1 MVGMNLDYLP
11 AGLQDI
17 LQKNKLAGDFW
28 GGFAAML
35 VALPSAIAF
44 GVTIYAA
51 IGPAYAS
58 LGAIAGILGATAL
71 GLVAPALGGTNRLIT
86 APCAPAA
93 AVMSAFAIE
102 AVQQGIA
109 AGSVVLLLTVLGLL
123 TGVIQFFLGRVRV
136 GSVIKYIPYPVVS
149 GYLSGVGL
157 IIIASQLP
165 KLLGAPE
172 HTSWWQALNSPG
184 LWQWQSLVVGLVTVL
199 VMLTAPRFIKLIPA
213 AIVGLLAGVLA
224 YFGVALIDQSLLTTV
239 DNPLIIGRLPG
250 EAHGLFEAVTG
261 RWLEIGE
268 LKVSQVASLLL
279 PALTLAVLLS
289 IDTLKTCVV
298 LDAMTRS
305 RHDSNRELVAQGVAN
320 VASACIGGMPG
331 AGQMGA
337 TMVNLSSGGQTRLS
351 GAFEGVL
358 ALLAFVLLG
367 WLVAWI
373 PVAALAG
380 ILIIVGVRMI
390 DRKSFNLLSSR
401 LTIFDFLVI
410 AAVVV
415 TAVTVSLIAA
425 SGIGIALAMLLFIR
439 EQLASSVIRR
449 KTYGYQVF
457 ARRRRSKEE
466 MKLLEQ
472 QGDHTVIVELQG
484 SLFFGTKDQLF
495 GALEPDLGKC
505 TYFILD
511 MRRVQ
516 GVDVSVA
523 QVLNQLR
530 EVIAE
535 RNGHLI
541 FTDLPKN
548 LPNGRDIEHFFQQ
561 MKITTDSEHV
571 KVFPRRDE
579 AQVWVE
585 EQVLGI
591 QNQGAQDETLL
602 ELREMELLKDRKMET
617 VAALEAVLESR
628 SYKAGEKIYSVG
640 DRGDRLFLIRR
651 GTVQMMLPS
660 AGTMGHHLATYGR
673 GDFFGG
679 LSFLDGQPRGN
690 EAISQTDT
698 DLYMLRREAFDK
710 LKEEH
715 RLFAHNLIE
724 ALARVLSMRLRYD
737 DMELAALRD

>member
-1 MVGMNLDYLP
+1 MAGMNLNHLP
-11 AGLQDI
+11 AGLQGI
-17 LQKNKLAGDFW
+17 LKKDKLAGDFW

-51 IGPAYAS
+51 IGPSYAS

-93 AVMSAFAIE
+93 AVMAAFAIE
-102 AVQQGIA
+102 AIGHGIP
-109 AGSVVLLLTVLGLL
+109 AGSVILLLTVLGLL
-123 TGVIQFFLGRVRV
+123 TGIIQFFLGRVRV

-157 IIIASQLP
+157 IIIGSQLP

-172 HTSWWQALNSPG
+172 HTSWLQALNSPG

-199 VMLTAPRFIKLIPA
+199 VMLMAPRFTKLVPA

-224 YFGVALIDQSLLTTV
+224 YFGIALIDQSLLTTA
-239 DNPLIIGRLPG
+239 DNALIIGRLPG
-250 EAHGLFEAVTG
+250 EAHGLFDAVTG

-390 DRKSFNLLSSR
+390 DRKSFNLLGSR

-410 AAVVV
+410 AAVVF

-466 MKLLEQ
+466 MGLLEQ

-495 GALEPDLGKC
+495 ATLEPDLGKC

-523 QVLNQLR
+523 QVLNQIR
-530 EVIAE
+530 ETIAE
-535 RNGHLI
+535 RKGYLI
-541 FTDLPKN
+541 FTDLPQN
-548 LPNGRDIEHFFQQ
+548 LPNGRNIESFFQQ
-561 MKITTDSEHV
+561 MKITSDSEHV
-571 KVFPRRDE
+571 KVFPRRDD

-591 QNQGAQDETLL
+591 QNQAAQDETLL
-602 ELREMELLKDRKMET
+602 DLREMELLKDRKMET
-617 VAALEAVLESR
+617 VAALEACLESR
-628 SYKAGEKIYSVG
+628 AYKAGEKIYSVG

-660 AGTMGHHLATYGR
+660 EGTTGHHLATYGR

-698 DLYMLRREAFDK
+698 DLYMLKREAFDK

>member
-1 MVGMNLDYLP
+1 MNFNVFP
-11 AGLQDI
+11 AWLQNI
-17 LQKNKLAGDFW
+17 LQKNNLAGDFW
-28 GGFAAML
+28 GGLAAML

-71 GLVAPALGGTNRLIT
+71 GLFAPALGGTNRLIT

-93 AVMSAFAIE
+93 AVMAAFAIE
-102 AVQQGIA
+102 TVHQGVP

-123 TGVIQFFLGRVRV
+123 TGIIQFILGRVRV

-157 IIIASQLP
+157 IIIGSQLP

-172 HTSWWQALNSPG
+172 HTSWWQALSSPG
-184 LWQWQSLVVGLVTVL
+184 LWQWQAFTVGAVTVL
-199 VMLTAPRFIKLIPA
+199 VMLTAPRFIKLVPA
-213 AIVGLLAGVLA
+213 AIVGLLAGVLT
-224 YFGVALIDQSLLTTV
+224 YFGLALIDQSLLNTA
-239 DNPLIIGRLPG
+239 DNPLVIGRLPG
-250 EAHGLFEAVTG
+250 EVHGLFEAVTG

-268 LKVSQVASLLL
+268 LRVSQVASLVL

-320 VASACIGGMPG
+320 VASACVGGMPG

-337 TMVNLSSGGQTRLS
+337 TMVNLSSGGKTRMS
-351 GAFEGVL
+351 GFFEGVL
-358 ALLAFVLLG
+358 ALIAFLLLG

-380 ILIIVGVRMI
+380 ILVIVGVRMI
-390 DRKSFNLLSSR
+390 DRKSFSLLGSR

-410 AAVVV
+410 AAVVF

-439 EQLASSVIRR
+439 EQLSSTVIRR
-449 KTYGYQVF
+449 KTFGDQVF

-472 QGDHTVIVELQG
+472 QGDQTVILELQG

-495 GALEPDLGKC
+495 GALESELEKC

-523 QVLNQLR
+523 QVLNQIR
-530 EVIAE
+530 ETVSE
-535 RNGHLI
+535 RNGYLI
-541 FTDLPKN
+541 FTDVPKN
-548 LPNGRDIEHFFQQ
+548 LPNGRNIESFFQQ
-561 MKITTDSEHV
+561 MKITTDSQHV
-571 KVFPRRDE
+571 KVFPRRDD

-585 EQVLGI
+585 ERILGI
-591 QNQGAQDETLL
+591 MNQAAEDETLL
-602 ELREMELLKDRKMET
+602 ELREMELMKDRKLET
-617 VAALEAVLESR
+617 VAALEARLETR

-640 DRGDRLFLIRR
+640 DRGDRIFFIRK
-651 GTVQMMLPS
+651 GTVLMMLPS
-660 AGTMGHHLATYGR
+660 EGTTGHHLATYGR

-679 LSFLDGQPRGN
+679 LSFLDGQRRGN

-698 DLYMLRREAFDK
+698 ELYMLRREAFDQ
-710 LKEEH
+710 LKEQH

-724 ALARVLSMRLRYD
+724 SIARVLAMRLRYD